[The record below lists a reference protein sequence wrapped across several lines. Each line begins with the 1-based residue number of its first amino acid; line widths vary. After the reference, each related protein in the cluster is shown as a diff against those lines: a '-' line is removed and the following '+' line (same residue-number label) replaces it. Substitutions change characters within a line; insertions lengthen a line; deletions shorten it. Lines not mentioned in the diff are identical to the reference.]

1 MYLCNYNQKN
11 VRKNTFLW
19 AIGKIPLFMRF
30 FIMFMF
36 MSIGISYAETV
47 HSQNAAMEFR
57 FQDVTIEKALKE
69 IEKKTGYN
77 FFYNT
82 KDFNVKRKISFSAKG
97 MNLSEVLNGIF
108 ANSQVDYVINGTDIV
123 LKRRE
128 EVSNVSNEKYQ
139 IKGSVRDGNGEP
151 VIGAS
156 VVLKGHTE
164 TGVITDIDGNFVL
177 TVPAK
182 KVTLSISYI
191 GYDPVNVEATVGT
204 FVKVVMKES
213 SQTLNEV
220 VVVGYG
226 TQKKESVVGSVQ
238 MVKPDELKVP
248 SSQLS
253 TGFAGRLAGVV
264 AVQRS
269 GEPGADGADFW
280 IRGIST
286 FNGTRSPLIIIDGV
300 QASSG
305 DLNAIDPEVIES
317 FSVLKDATATA
328 LYGSRGANGV
338 MIVKTK
344 SGRESDKAIV
354 NIRLENAYS
363 THTKTPKFVDG
374 VRYMEMYNE
383 AVLTRGTG
391 EVLYSDNKIA
401 GTRAGLDPLIYPNV
415 NWYDE
420 LFRSGAMNQNINV
433 TIRGGSKKLDY
444 FSSVS
449 VNHDSGVLRNT
460 DDFSYKNNLN
470 IMRYVFQN
478 NFNLNL
484 SKSSK
489 LSLNLNVQLRDYS
502 GPTSNTSDLF
512 GMVMESNPVDFPVRF
527 PDDPNVDYIRWG
539 GKSGGKYN
547 SGFRN
552 PYAEM
557 ARGYQSQ
564 FESTVMANLKFEQKL
579 DFITEGLSAE
589 ALFSF
594 KNWSSTNTNRSAG
607 YNQFQVI
614 NYNTDNLSDYTL
626 NRIGSEQSTVLQTSN
641 KSSGDRRLYIQAM
654 INYNRT
660 FNTVHNVSG
669 MFLYNQD
676 QYNGNAPED
685 LIESLLY
692 MCVFAQAKEVKS
704 LQSPRQWHVSI
715 SGNDSADGSAT
726 APLRHIQTAAER
738 AYPGDVVIVHEGVY
752 RERVAPPRGG
762 ESKERPITY
771 QAAEGEKVEIKGS
784 EVIKNWRRLN
794 NETWETVIPN
804 SLFGDFNPYN
814 DTIHGDWL
822 ARGQWSHTGEVYL
835 NDRALAETEQLEDV
849 LLNKGNRQ
857 LWYSKVGNDSTWI
870 WANFPGCDPNREL
883 VEINVRRTVFYPE
896 KPFVNYITVRG
907 FHVSQ
912 AATPWA
918 PPTAEQIGA
927 IGTHW
932 SKGWTIE
939 DNVVTHSKCVGI
951 TLGKYG
957 DEWDNKAESVEG
969 YVGTVKR
976 ALDNQWN
983 REHIGSHSVR
993 HNRVSFCGQAGIAG
1007 SLGAIFST
1015 ISDNVVHDIGSSSFW
1030 GYELAGI
1037 KLHAAIDAVI
1047 EHNHI
1052 YRTEGGIWLDW
1063 MTQGTRVTRNLLH
1076 DNRVQDFSL
1085 EVNHGPIIVDNNL
1098 FLSPELAQVKLS
1110 QGVAFVHNTIAWKIW
1125 PTGDVDERQT
1135 PYMFPHDTQIKG
1147 YHDCPC
1153 GNVCY
1158 FNNLLLRENL
1168 SMYENSKLPTKM
1180 EGNVVD
1186 TLVQYR
1192 VEEMADG
1199 WYLEFI
1205 PTKSLSKECTKALV
1219 YSQQLGEAVIPR
1231 QRIELPDGKKAFD
1244 KDYLGRKR
1252 KKRGNLPGAIEF
1264 KGDSRVRVK
1273 VYDIWN

>member
-139 IKGSVRDGNGEP
+139 IKGTVRDGNGEP

-502 GPTSNTSDLF
+502 GPTSKTSDLF

-539 GKSGGKYN
+539 G
-547 SGFRN
+547 N
-552 PYAEM
+552 PVVNIIVASVIHTLKWQEDI
-557 ARGYQSQ
+557 SH
-564 FESTVMANLKFEQKL
+564 NLK
-579 DFITEGLSAE
+579 
-589 ALFSF
+589 
-594 KNWSSTNTNRSAG
+594 
-607 YNQFQVI
+607 V
-614 NYNTDNLSDYTL
+614 
-626 NRIGSEQSTVLQTSN
+626 
-641 KSSGDRRLYIQAM
+641 RL
-654 INYNRT
+654 
-660 FNTVHNVSG
+660 
-669 MFLYNQD
+669 
-676 QYNGNAPED
+676 
-685 LIESLLY
+685 
-692 MCVFAQAKEVKS
+692 
-704 LQSPRQWHVSI
+704 
-715 SGNDSADGSAT
+715 
-726 APLRHIQTAAER
+726 
-738 AYPGDVVIVHEGVY
+738 
-752 RERVAPPRGG
+752 
-762 ESKERPITY
+762 
-771 QAAEGEKVEIKGS
+771 
-784 EVIKNWRRLN
+784 
-794 NETWETVIPN
+794 
-804 SLFGDFNPYN
+804 
-814 DTIHGDWL
+814 WL
-822 ARGQWSHTGEVYL
+822 T
-835 NDRALAETEQLEDV
+835 
-849 LLNKGNRQ
+849 
-857 LWYSKVGNDSTWI
+857 
-870 WANFPGCDPNREL
+870 
-883 VEINVRRTVFYPE
+883 
-896 KPFVNYITVRG
+896 
-907 FHVSQ
+907 
-912 AATPWA
+912 
-918 PPTAEQIGA
+918 
-927 IGTHW
+927 
-932 SKGWTIE
+932 
-939 DNVVTHSKCVGI
+939 
-951 TLGKYG
+951 
-957 DEWDNKAESVEG
+957 
-969 YVGTVKR
+969 
-976 ALDNQWN
+976 
-983 REHIGSHSVR
+983 
-993 HNRVSFCGQAGIAG
+993 
-1007 SLGAIFST
+1007 
-1015 ISDNVVHDIGSSSFW
+1015 
-1030 GYELAGI
+1030 
-1037 KLHAAIDAVI
+1037 
-1047 EHNHI
+1047 
-1052 YRTEGGIWLDW
+1052 
-1063 MTQGTRVTRNLLH
+1063 
-1076 DNRVQDFSL
+1076 
-1085 EVNHGPIIVDNNL
+1085 
-1098 FLSPELAQVKLS
+1098 
-1110 QGVAFVHNTIAWKIW
+1110 
-1125 PTGDVDERQT
+1125 
-1135 PYMFPHDTQIKG
+1135 
-1147 YHDCPC
+1147 
-1153 GNVCY
+1153 
-1158 FNNLLLRENL
+1158 
-1168 SMYENSKLPTKM
+1168 
-1180 EGNVVD
+1180 
-1186 TLVQYR
+1186 
-1192 VEEMADG
+1192 
-1199 WYLEFI
+1199 
-1205 PTKSLSKECTKALV
+1205 
-1219 YSQQLGEAVIPR
+1219 
-1231 QRIELPDGKKAFD
+1231 
-1244 KDYLGRKR
+1244 
-1252 KKRGNLPGAIEF
+1252 
-1264 KGDSRVRVK
+1264 
-1273 VYDIWN
+1273 

>member
-1 MYLCNYNQKN
+1 
-11 VRKNTFLW
+11 
-19 AIGKIPLFMRF
+19 MRF

-82 KDFNVKRKISFSAKG
+82 KDFNVKQKISFSAKG

-139 IKGSVRDGNGEP
+139 IKGTVRDGNGEP

-374 VRYMEMYNE
+374 VRHMEMYNE

-527 PDDPNVDYIRWG
+527 PDDQMWITSVG
-539 GKSGGKYN
+539 VE
-547 SGFRN
+547 N
-552 PYAEM
+552 PVVNIIVASVIHTLKWQEDI
-557 ARGYQSQ
+557 SH
-564 FESTVMANLKFEQKL
+564 NLK
-579 DFITEGLSAE
+579 
-589 ALFSF
+589 
-594 KNWSSTNTNRSAG
+594 
-607 YNQFQVI
+607 V
-614 NYNTDNLSDYTL
+614 
-626 NRIGSEQSTVLQTSN
+626 
-641 KSSGDRRLYIQAM
+641 RL
-654 INYNRT
+654 
-660 FNTVHNVSG
+660 
-669 MFLYNQD
+669 
-676 QYNGNAPED
+676 
-685 LIESLLY
+685 
-692 MCVFAQAKEVKS
+692 
-704 LQSPRQWHVSI
+704 
-715 SGNDSADGSAT
+715 
-726 APLRHIQTAAER
+726 
-738 AYPGDVVIVHEGVY
+738 
-752 RERVAPPRGG
+752 
-762 ESKERPITY
+762 
-771 QAAEGEKVEIKGS
+771 
-784 EVIKNWRRLN
+784 
-794 NETWETVIPN
+794 
-804 SLFGDFNPYN
+804 
-814 DTIHGDWL
+814 
-822 ARGQWSHTGEVYL
+822 
-835 NDRALAETEQLEDV
+835 
-849 LLNKGNRQ
+849 
-857 LWYSKVGNDSTWI
+857 
-870 WANFPGCDPNREL
+870 
-883 VEINVRRTVFYPE
+883 
-896 KPFVNYITVRG
+896 
-907 FHVSQ
+907 
-912 AATPWA
+912 
-918 PPTAEQIGA
+918 
-927 IGTHW
+927 
-932 SKGWTIE
+932 
-939 DNVVTHSKCVGI
+939 
-951 TLGKYG
+951 
-957 DEWDNKAESVEG
+957 
-969 YVGTVKR
+969 
-976 ALDNQWN
+976 
-983 REHIGSHSVR
+983 
-993 HNRVSFCGQAGIAG
+993 
-1007 SLGAIFST
+1007 
-1015 ISDNVVHDIGSSSFW
+1015 
-1030 GYELAGI
+1030 
-1037 KLHAAIDAVI
+1037 
-1047 EHNHI
+1047 
-1052 YRTEGGIWLDW
+1052 
-1063 MTQGTRVTRNLLH
+1063 
-1076 DNRVQDFSL
+1076 
-1085 EVNHGPIIVDNNL
+1085 
-1098 FLSPELAQVKLS
+1098 
-1110 QGVAFVHNTIAWKIW
+1110 W
-1125 PTGDVDERQT
+1125 PT
-1135 PYMFPHDTQIKG
+1135 
-1147 YHDCPC
+1147 
-1153 GNVCY
+1153 
-1158 FNNLLLRENL
+1158 
-1168 SMYENSKLPTKM
+1168 
-1180 EGNVVD
+1180 
-1186 TLVQYR
+1186 
-1192 VEEMADG
+1192 
-1199 WYLEFI
+1199 
-1205 PTKSLSKECTKALV
+1205 
-1219 YSQQLGEAVIPR
+1219 
-1231 QRIELPDGKKAFD
+1231 
-1244 KDYLGRKR
+1244 
-1252 KKRGNLPGAIEF
+1252 
-1264 KGDSRVRVK
+1264 
-1273 VYDIWN
+1273 

>member
-594 KNWSSTNTNRSAG
+594 KNWSSTNTDRSAG

-685 LIESLLY
+685 LIESLPQRKQGFAGRVTYAYDYRY
-692 MCVFAQAKEVKS
+692 MAELNFGYNGSENFAKGNRFGFFPS
-704 LQSPRQWHVSI
+704 GSI
-715 SGNDSADGSAT
+715 GYVISEEAFMKKQKVVDYLKLRASIGLVGNDNISDNRFLYLSNSWLVDQLPSEKDYWNAYKNGYNFGFNNGNMIKGAIESRIGNPNVSWETALKQNYGIDVNFLNNRLKVSADIFFEDRKDI
-726 APLRHIQTAAER
+726 LIKRQTIPITTNLTSDNLPVVNMGRVKNHGYEIDLKWEDVIKGKLHYYINANVSYNRNKIIFQDEVEPNEPYQWRTGQPVGTIFGYVADGFYNDSDFENGKLKEGLPKPTMDVS
-738 AYPGDVVIVHEGVY
+738 PGDVKYTDLNGDGLITDDDQRAIGNPTRPAY
-752 RERVAPPRGG
+752 TWGLNYGADYKGFFFSMNWTAATERSLVLDYFFRKPFGNNANNALMQFHADNRWTPATAETATVPRFATKSMDYNSYTSSLWVKNGNFLKLKTLTIG
-762 ESKERPITY
+762 YNFKER
-771 QAAEGEKVEIKGS
+771 K
-784 EVIKNWRRLN
+784 
-794 NETWETVIPN
+794 
-804 SLFGDFNPYN
+804 
-814 DTIHGDWL
+814 
-822 ARGQWSHTGEVYL
+822 
-835 NDRALAETEQLEDV
+835 ALKKLGISQL
-849 LLNKGNRQ
+849 
-857 LWYSKVGNDSTWI
+857 
-870 WANFPGCDPNREL
+870 
-883 VEINVRRTVFYPE
+883 
-896 KPFVNYITVRG
+896 
-907 FHVSQ
+907 
-912 AATPWA
+912 
-918 PPTAEQIGA
+918 
-927 IGTHW
+927 
-932 SKGWTIE
+932 
-939 DNVVTHSKCVGI
+939 
-951 TLGKYG
+951 
-957 DEWDNKAESVEG
+957 
-969 YVGTVKR
+969 
-976 ALDNQWN
+976 
-983 REHIGSHSVR
+983 
-993 HNRVSFCGQAGIAG
+993 
-1007 SLGAIFST
+1007 
-1015 ISDNVVHDIGSSSFW
+1015 
-1030 GYELAGI
+1030 GI
-1037 KLHAAIDAVI
+1037 KFSG
-1047 EHNHI
+1047 
-1052 YRTEGGIWLDW
+1052 Y
-1063 MTQGTRVTRNLLH
+1063 NLLTF
-1076 DNRVQDFSL
+1076 DSFKIMDPECTPGLTDSY
-1085 EVNHGPIIVDNNL
+1085 PIIKIYNIGINL
-1098 FLSPELAQVKLS
+1098 TF
-1110 QGVAFVHNTIAWKIW
+1110 
-1125 PTGDVDERQT
+1125 
-1135 PYMFPHDTQIKG
+1135 
-1147 YHDCPC
+1147 
-1153 GNVCY
+1153 
-1158 FNNLLLRENL
+1158 
-1168 SMYENSKLPTKM
+1168 
-1180 EGNVVD
+1180 
-1186 TLVQYR
+1186 
-1192 VEEMADG
+1192 
-1199 WYLEFI
+1199 
-1205 PTKSLSKECTKALV
+1205 
-1219 YSQQLGEAVIPR
+1219 
-1231 QRIELPDGKKAFD
+1231 
-1244 KDYLGRKR
+1244 
-1252 KKRGNLPGAIEF
+1252 
-1264 KGDSRVRVK
+1264 
-1273 VYDIWN
+1273 